1 MIRSSCA
8 QPCSDT
14 ATIAATAV
22 AIATGT
28 PAGKPWG
35 FYVMKHDPNKAMII
49 NPRKIYR
56 CGIENSGK

>member
-1 MIRSSCA
+1 LTRFSRKKI
-8 QPCSDT
+8 
-14 ATIAATAV
+14 V
-22 AIATGT
+22 
-28 PAGKPWG
+28 WG